1 MDHLPAAVAGFLL
14 GAAAAWLF
22 MRALS
27 RRDEAVRT
35 RLAEESGAWFTQALK
50 NSNESFLQLARTSM
64 EGFHERARGDLDLR
78 RQAVDE
84 LVKPIRESLE
94 KVDVRIREVELAR
107 VSAYSGL
114 NEQLQSLAA
123 AQLRLQGETG
133 NLVKAL
139 RAPHTR
145 GRWGEIQLRRVVE
158 MAGMVE
164 RCDFFQQESVGT
176 EGGRLRPDM
185 VVRLP
190 NGREVVVDAKAPLSA
205 YLEALEA
212 GDEETR
218 IARLKEHA
226 GQIRRHLLQLS
237 SKAYWDQFPAAPEFV
252 VLFLPGEAFFSAA
265 LEQDPSLIEFGVD
278 KKVILATPT
287 TLIALLKAVAHGWRQ
302 EKVAEHAEAISALGK
317 ELHDRIRVLADHFG
331 DLRKGL
337 EKAVDAYNRAVGTLE
352 SRVLV
357 SARKF
362 RDMEAAPTTE
372 IGRPGMIEK
381 APRPLEPPDEGGK

>member
-1 MDHLPAAVAGFLL
+1 MEHLPAAVAGFLL
-14 GAAAAWLF
+14 GVAACWLF
-22 MRALS
+22 LRALS
-27 RRDEAVRT
+27 RRDEAVRA
-35 RLAEESGAWFTQALK
+35 RLADESGAFFTQALK

-64 EGFHERARGDLDLR
+64 EGFQERARGDLDLR

-164 RCDFFQQESVGT
+164 RCDFFQQESVEG

-185 VVRLP
+185 IVRLP

-205 YLEALEA
+205 YLDALEA
-212 GDEETR
+212 PDEETR
-218 IARLKEHA
+218 IARLKDHA
-226 GQIRRHLLQLS
+226 GQIRRHMIQLS

-265 LEQDPSLIEFGVD
+265 LEQDPTLIEFGVD
-278 KKVILATPT
+278 KKVILST
-287 TLIALLKAVAHGWRQ
+287 
-302 EKVAEHAEAISALGK
+302 
-317 ELHDRIRVLADHFG
+317 
-331 DLRKGL
+331 
-337 EKAVDAYNRAVGTLE
+337 
-352 SRVLV
+352 
-357 SARKF
+357 
-362 RDMEAAPTTE
+362 
-372 IGRPGMIEK
+372 
-381 APRPLEPPDEGGK
+381 

>member
-1 MDHLPAAVAGFLL
+1 MDHLPAALAGFLL

-27 RRDEAVRT
+27 RRDETIRT
-35 RLAEESGAWFTQALK
+35 RLAEESGAFFTQALK

-64 EGFHERARGDLDLR
+64 ESFQERARGDLDLR

-123 AQLRLQGETG
+123 AQIRLQGETG

-139 RAPHTR
+139 RAPNTR

-164 RCDFFQQESVGT
+164 RCDFFQQESVEA

-185 VVRLP
+185 IVRLP

-218 IARLKEHA
+218 VARLKDHA

-252 VLFLPGEAFFSAA
+252 VLFIPGEAFFSAA

-337 EKAVDAYNRAVGTLE
+337 EKAVDAYNKTVGTLE

-362 RDMEAAPTTE
+362 RDMEAAPTAE
-372 IGRPGMIEK
+372 IGQPGMIEK
-381 APRPLEPPDEGGK
+381 APRLLEPPDEGGK

>member
-1 MDHLPAAVAGFLL
+1 MDHFPAAIAGFLL
-14 GAAAAWLF
+14 GAVAAWLILRVF
-22 MRALS
+22 S
-27 RRDEAVRT
+27 RNDSDART
-35 RLAEESGAWFTQALK
+35 QLADASNAYFAQALK
-50 NSNESFLQLARTSM
+50 TSNETFLLLAKTSL
-64 EGFHERARGDLDLR
+64 ESFHERARGDLDLR
-78 RQAVDE
+78 RQAVDD
-84 LVKPIRESLE
+84 LVKPIRDSLE

-123 AQLRLQGETG
+123 AQARLQGETG

-164 RCDFFQQESVGT
+164 RCDFVQQESV
-176 EGGRLRPDM
+176 ESDGGRLRPDM
-185 VVRLP
+185 IVKLP

-212 GDEETR
+212 PDEETR
-218 IARLKEHA
+218 IGRLKEHA
-226 GQIRRHLLQLS
+226 LQIRRHMTQLA
-237 SKAYWDQFPAAPEFV
+237 SKSYWEQFPAAPEFV
-252 VLFLPGEAFFSAA
+252 VLFLPSEAFFSAA
-265 LEQDPSLIEFGVD
+265 LEQDPLLIEFGVE

-287 TLIALLKAVAHGWRQ
+287 TLIALLRAVAHGWRQ
-302 EKVAEHAEAISALGK
+302 ERVAEHAEAITALGK
-317 ELHDRIRVLADHFG
+317 ELYDRIRVLADHFG
-331 DLRKGL
+331 DMRKGL
-337 EKAVDAYNRAVGTLE
+337 EKAVDAYNKTVGTLE

-362 RDMEAAPTTE
+362 REMDSASTGE
-372 IGRPGMIEK
+372 IGQPGLIEK
-381 APRPLEPPDEGGK
+381 AVRPLNLSEDD

>member
-1 MDHLPAAVAGFLL
+1 MDHLPAATAGFLL
-14 GAAAAWLF
+14 GAAVAWFILRVSSRHDADA
-22 MRALS
+22 RAK
-27 RRDEAVRT
+27 
-35 RLAEESGAWFTQALK
+35 LAEDSNAYFSQALK
-50 NSNESFLQLARTSM
+50 SSNETFLLLAKTSL

-78 RQAVDE
+78 RQAVDD

-94 KVDVRIREVELAR
+94 KVDVRIREVEIAR

-123 AQLRLQGETG
+123 AQARLQGETG

-164 RCDFFQQESVGT
+164 RCDFVQQETVET
-176 EGGRLRPDM
+176 DGGRLRPDM
-185 VVRLP
+185 IVKLP
-190 NGREVVVDAKAPLSA
+190 NRREVVVDAKAPLSA

-212 GDEETR
+212 PDEETR
-218 IARLKEHA
+218 IGRLKEHA
-226 GQIRRHLLQLS
+226 VQIRRHMTQLS
-237 SKAYWDQFPAAPEFV
+237 SKSYWEQFPSAPEFV
-252 VLFLPGEAFFSAA
+252 VLFLPGEAFFAAA
-265 LEQDPSLIEFGVD
+265 LEQDPALIEFGVE

-287 TLIALLKAVAHGWRQ
+287 TLIALLRAVAHGWRQ
-302 EKVAEHAEAISALGK
+302 ERVAEHAEAISALGK
-317 ELHDRIRVLADHFG
+317 ELYDRVRVLSEHFG

-337 EKAVDAYNRAVGTLE
+337 EKAVDAYNKTVGTLE

-362 RDMEAAPTTE
+362 RDMDSASTGEIAP
-372 IGRPGMIEK
+372 PGTIEK
-381 APRPLEPPDEGGK
+381 AARPLNLPEEE

>member
-1 MDHLPAAVAGFLL
+1 MEHLPAAVAGFLL

-22 MRALS
+22 LRALS
-27 RRDEAVRT
+27 RRDEAVRA
-35 RLAEESGAWFTQALK
+35 RLAEESGAFFTQALK

-107 VSAYSGL
+107 ASAYSGL

-164 RCDFFQQESVGT
+164 RCDFFQQESVEG

-185 VVRLP
+185 IVRLP

-226 GQIRRHLLQLS
+226 GQIRRHLVQLS

-278 KKVILATPT
+278 RKVILATPT

-362 RDMEAAPTTE
+362 RDMEAAPTTG
-372 IGRPGMIEK
+372 IGQPGMIEK
-381 APRPLEPPDEGGK
+381 APRPLGTPDEG

>member
-1 MDHLPAAVAGFLL
+1 MNPLPAAVAGFLL
-14 GAAAAWLF
+14 GAAVAWLVL
-22 MRALS
+22 RATS
-27 RRDEAVRT
+27 RRDDEIRAQ
-35 RLAEESGAWFTQALK
+35 LADASNAWFAQALK

-123 AQLRLQGETG
+123 AQARLQGETG

-164 RCDFFQQESVGT
+164 RCDFFQQESVEG

-185 VVRLP
+185 IVRLP

-212 GDEETR
+212 PDEDAR
-218 IARLKEHA
+218 IGRLREHA
-226 GQIRRHLLQLS
+226 VQIRRHMTQLS
-237 SKAYWDQFPAAPEFV
+237 SKSYWEQFPAAPEFV

-265 LEQDPSLIEFGVD
+265 LEQDPALIEFGVD

-287 TLIALLKAVAHGWRQ
+287 TLIALLRAVAHGWRQ
-302 EKVAEHAEAISALGK
+302 ERVAEHAEAISALGK
-317 ELHDRIRVLADHFG
+317 ELYDRIRVLADHFG

-337 EKAVDAYNRAVGTLE
+337 EKAVDAYNRTVGTLE

-362 RDMEAAPTTE
+362 REMDSAATGEVAQP
-372 IGRPGMIEK
+372 GRIDK
-381 APRPLEPPDEGGK
+381 APRPLNLPEGD

>member
-1 MDHLPAAVAGFLL
+1 MDPLLAAFLGFLL
-14 GAAAAWLF
+14 GAAFTWLLL
-22 MRALS
+22 RVSS
-27 RRDEAVRT
+27 RRDADDRA
-35 RLAEESGAWFTQALK
+35 RLADAFNALSAQALK
-50 NSNESFLQLARTSM
+50 NSNESFLQLARASL
-64 EGFHERARGDLDLR
+64 ESFQERARGDLDLR

-107 VSAYSGL
+107 TSAYSGL

-123 AQLRLQGETG
+123 AQARLQGETG

-164 RCDFFQQESVGT
+164 HCDFVQQETVGG

-185 VVRLP
+185 IVRLP

-212 GDEETR
+212 PDEETR
-218 IARLKEHA
+218 VARLREHA
-226 GQIRRHLLQLS
+226 AQIRRHMAQLS
-237 SKAYWDQFPAAPEFV
+237 SKSYWEQFPSAPEFA

-265 LEQDPSLIEFGVD
+265 LEHDPTLIEFGVE
-278 KKVILATPT
+278 KRVILATPT
-287 TLIALLKAVAHGWRQ
+287 TLIALLRSVAYGWRQ
-302 EKVAEHAEAISALGK
+302 ERVAENAEAISALGK
-317 ELHDRIRVLADHFG
+317 ELYDRIRVLADHFA

-337 EKAVDAYNRAVGTLE
+337 EKAVDAYNKTVGTLE
-352 SRVLV
+352 SRVFV

-362 RDMEAAPTTE
+362 RDLDSATPAE
-372 IGRPGMIEK
+372 IVPAGMIEK
-381 APRPLEPPDEGGK
+381 AARPLTPPEGE

>member
-1 MDHLPAAVAGFLL
+1 MEHLPAAVAGFLL
-14 GAAAAWLF
+14 GVAACWLL

-27 RRDEAVRT
+27 RRDEAVRA
-35 RLAEESGAWFTQALK
+35 RLAEESGAFFTQALK

-64 EGFHERARGDLDLR
+64 EGFQERARGDLDLR

-164 RCDFFQQESVGT
+164 RCDFFQQESVEA

-185 VVRLP
+185 IVRLP

-205 YLEALEA
+205 YLDALEA
-212 GDEETR
+212 PDEETR
-218 IARLKEHA
+218 IARLKDHA
-226 GQIRRHLLQLS
+226 GQIRRHLVQLS

-337 EKAVDAYNRAVGTLE
+337 EKAVDAYNKAVGTLE

-372 IGRPGMIEK
+372 IGQPGMIEK
-381 APRPLEPPDEGGK
+381 APRPLEPPDAG

>member
-1 MDHLPAAVAGFLL
+1 MDHLPAAAIGFLL
-14 GAAAAWLF
+14 GALACWLVL
-22 MRALS
+22 RATSHRDDEGQARLS
-27 RRDEAVRT
+27 EA
-35 RLAEESGAWFTQALK
+35 SGAFFTQALK
-50 NSNESFLQLARTSM
+50 NSNEAFLQLARTAM

-78 RQAVDE
+78 RQAVDD
-84 LVKPIRESLE
+84 LVRPIRESLE

-114 NEQLQSLAA
+114 NEQLQSLAT
-123 AQLRLQGETG
+123 AQARLQGETG

-164 RCDFFQQESVGT
+164 RCDFVQQESVGLE

-185 VVRLP
+185 IVRLP
-190 NGREVVVDAKAPLSA
+190 NGREVIVDAKAPLSA

-212 GDEETR
+212 SDEDVR
-218 IARLKEHA
+218 IGRLKEHA
-226 GQIRRHLLQLS
+226 AQIRRHITQLS
-237 SKAYWDQFPAAPEFV
+237 SKSYWEQFPSAPEFV

-278 KKVILATPT
+278 KRVILATPT
-287 TLIALLKAVAHGWRQ
+287 TLIALLRAVEHGWRQ
-302 EKVAEHAEAISALGK
+302 ERVAEHAESITALGK
-317 ELHDRIRVLADHFG
+317 ELYDRIRIFAEHFG
-331 DLRKGL
+331 EMRKGL
-337 EKAVDAYNRAVGTLE
+337 EKAVDGYNKAVGTLE

-362 RDMEAAPTTE
+362 REMDSASTEE
-372 IGRPGMIEK
+372 IGHPGSIEK
-381 APRPLEPPDEGGK
+381 QARPVTPVE